1 MMSTR
6 RMLAAAA
13 VASLLSVPA
22 LAEDLTI
29 VFKTTRG
36 RGRGH
41 DHPLLLER
49 EDEDG

>member
-29 VFKTTRG
+29 VFKTTGAGGAGTTTHYFRA
-36 RGRGH
+36 R
-41 DHPLLLER
+41 R
-49 EDEDG
+49 EDG